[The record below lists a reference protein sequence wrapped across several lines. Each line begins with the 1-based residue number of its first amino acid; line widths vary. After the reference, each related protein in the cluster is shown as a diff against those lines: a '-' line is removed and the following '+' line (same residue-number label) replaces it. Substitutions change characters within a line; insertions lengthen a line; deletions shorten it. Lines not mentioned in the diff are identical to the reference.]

1 MTIEKIATLK
11 AKRLATKRKTIKSD
25 NEDLGLG
32 LGSGLAGSSSSELRG
47 MLDFDFDATKDIINR
62 ERQWRNRTT
71 VLQSSGKVIIL
82 DCPYLII
89 FMSVKSNLFS
99 FVKFIGIFEKHFC
112 SSIKFESS

>member
-32 LGSGLAGSSSSELRG
+32 LGSGLAGSSSELRG

-71 VLQSSGKVIIL
+71 VLQSSGKVIISFSIEFSRL
-82 DCPYLII
+82 NPIQYLI
-89 FMSVKSNLFS
+89 FF
-99 FVKFIGIFEKHFC
+99 F
-112 SSIKFESS
+112 

>member
-71 VLQSSGKVIIL
+71 VLQSSGKVIISFSIEFSRL
-82 DCPYLII
+82 NPIQYLI
-89 FMSVKSNLFS
+89 FF
-99 FVKFIGIFEKHFC
+99 F
-112 SSIKFESS
+112 